1 VTLLKRRRS
10 GSLVIG
16 ACLLAHQVCNQVRDA
31 TSDLVA
37 DLAHPLGSGVGID
50 VPLCAKRVGATGLAT
65 G

>member
-1 VTLLKRRRS
+1 
-10 GSLVIG
+10 VIG
-16 ACLLAHQVCNQVRDA
+16 ACLLAHQVCNQVRDT